1 MLTEGVAPPLS
12 YTRVGSFIQDVD
24 TGGSGGQKKL
34 KLTIVIYRKQ

>member
-1 MLTEGVAPPLS
+1 MLAEGVTPPAN

-24 TGGSGGQKKL
+24 TGGSGSQKKI